1 MTCVTLPTIKALHTR
16 LSHLIN
22 IAESNQTF
30 EELFPGGKKDL
41 IIAHRAI
48 GRCIQQFQKPS

>member
-1 MTCVTLPTIKALHTR
+1 MKALHTR

-30 EELFPGGKKDL
+30 EVLFPGGKKDL
-41 IIAHRAI
+41 IIAQRAI